1 MSANTHVLSLLGFPP
16 APTCLVLQSLCSR
29 RTARSTSVL
38 SRAMAL
44 RPVAAVSGC
53 KQSTLHRRG
62 RGRGRGTRVPTVP
75 TVPCHEAKKKKDE
88 ALPRASSHL
97 FLLRFSGLCP
107 VVATL
112 RRADP
117 SCSPRPRFAVP
128 GCWIC
133 RCMVV
138 NTRCPPRLLDSS
150 FYPGIRAWDWCRTAS
165 ANRRQS
171 K

>member
-1 MSANTHVLSLLGFPP
+1 MHERKHSRLVFAWLSPQPP
-16 APTCLVLQSLCSR
+16 ACLVLQSLCSR
-29 RTARSTSVL
+29 RTDRSTSVL

-44 RPVAAVSGC
+44 RPVAAISGC
-53 KQSTLHRRG
+53 KQSILHRRG
-62 RGRGRGTRVPTVP
+62 RGGGTRVP
-75 TVPCHEAKKKKDE
+75 TVPCHEAKKKKTMRYREPAAILSCCDLV
-88 ALPRASSHL
+88 ASAPSWLP
-97 FLLRFSGLCP
+97 
-107 VVATL
+107 TL

-117 SCSPRPRFAVP
+117 SCSTRPRFAVP

-138 NTRCPPRLLDSS
+138 NTSCPPRLLDSS

-165 ANRRQS
+165 ANRRRS